1 MSEAYEALGQLGGS
15 VGKALP
21 AVMDGLPDGICN
33 AINRI
38 HISLMPSER
47 RSYSSPSHSLYSSHC
62 TPQYSGW
69 GEKEVGLFFSIL
81 QS

>member
-1 MSEAYEALGQLGGS
+1 MSEACEALGQLGGS

-21 AVMDGLPDGICN
+21 AVMGGLPDGICN
-33 AINRI
+33 AVNRI
-38 HISLMPSER
+38 HISLMPSEK
-47 RSYSSPSHSLYSSHC
+47 RSYSSPSHSLFLSHC

-69 GEKEVGLFFSIL
+69 GEKEVGLSFSTL